1 MFSKIRTRLESEKGF
16 TLIELLVVILIIGI
30 LAAIA
35 IPSFLSQREKGQ
47 DTCAK
52 TQARTAQ
59 TALETYYTDAGDY
72 VNGLAAQAAADALA
86 VIEPQVA
93 NTASKACD
101 GATIVGITGGA
112 DSFSIL
118 STSESGN
125 TFTIARDNTGTVTR
139 PCTGDGGCGTD
150 LVW

>member
-52 TQARTAQ
+52 TQSRTAQ
-59 TALETYYTDAGDY
+59 TALETYFTDAGDY
-72 VNGLAAQAAADALA
+72 AATVGALAA
-86 VIEPQVA
+86 IEPQVA

-101 GATIVGITGGA
+101 NATAVAIDSTTIAGGFVIT
-112 DSFSIL
+112 
-118 STSESGN
+118 STSKSAN
-125 TFTIARDNTGTVTR
+125 TFTIQRAADGTITR